1 MPQRRKQKPDLDD
14 PLYDVDTI
22 YGIKRY
28 DNMAKSISITKKE
41 VDRLLELTTGM
52 GDRITRA
59 MEDQGL
65 SISWI
70 AQRMGVVDRTVSD
83 WRKDGNVSTHRIP
96 LLAEYLNCTVQYLM
110 TGEQEASVHHRT
122 DHSDVLQ
129 FERHLTLDR
138 DGPKTLLTRYV
149 PIYEMEEVVGKDPDK
164 FVSGLQTFTEQPQER
179 TSIAIT
185 LNPEQ
190 VGAPG
195 IPRFCFQFLVNY
207 IHGFERGDYI
217 AYATDL
223 IPSRG
228 KFILIAFRK
237 KGSKEG
243 WDFANGYF
251 TLHGSRQVTSV
262 HMAEDMESYGNFVL
276 KIHPDERHVDDVY
289 ISGDKHEW
297 KLLGTAT
304 YKASWLDYVQ
314 VLRQTG
320 LNERLDTVY
329 EGRRRT

>member
-1 MPQRRKQKPDLDD
+1 MPPRHPRHPFNAYSSETDRHTGLGAAMQKRKK
-14 PLYDVDTI
+14 I
-22 YGIKRY
+22 AKAEEIK
-28 DNMAKSISITKKE
+28 
-41 VDRLLELTTGM
+41 LLKLTNTM
-52 GDRITRA
+52 GNRITQA
-59 MEDQGL
+59 MEDNDL

-70 AQRMGVVDRTVSD
+70 AQQMGVVDRTVSD

-96 LLAEYLNCTVQYLM
+96 LLAEYLSCSVQYLM
-110 TGEQEASVHHRT
+110 TGGQESSLQQRT
-122 DHSDVLQ
+122 EHADVLQ
-129 FERHLTLDR
+129 FERHLAPDSVH
-138 DGPKTLLTRYV
+138 GAPKTLLTRYV
-149 PIYEMEEVVGKDPDK
+149 PIYEMDEVVGKDPDK
-164 FVSGLQTFTEQPQER
+164 FVSGLQTFTDQPQER

-207 IHGFERGDYI
+207 IHGFKRGDYV

-228 KFILIAFRK
+228 KFILVAFRE
-237 KGSKEG
+237 KGSKEA

-251 TLHGSRQVTSV
+251 TLYGSRQVTSV
-262 HMAEDMESYGNFVL
+262 SMAKDMESYGNFVL

-289 ISGDKHEW
+289 ISADKHEW

-304 YKASWLDYVQ
+304 YRAEWLDYVQ

-320 LNERLDTVY
+320 LSERLDTVY